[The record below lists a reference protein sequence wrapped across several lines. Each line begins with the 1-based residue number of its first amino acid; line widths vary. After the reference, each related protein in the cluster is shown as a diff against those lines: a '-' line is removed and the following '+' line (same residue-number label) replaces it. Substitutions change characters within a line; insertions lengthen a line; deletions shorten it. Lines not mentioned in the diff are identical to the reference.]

1 MPKTPRLHN
10 VLPLQW
16 LMRSVVAI
24 VLAAGVGGCS
34 TIDTRSY
41 SGLSADKAAETRVGE
56 IIRILEKCPVTEG
69 ESQIF
74 QTPLFSD
81 VKLVASVV
89 TSAIGEAIKEAK
101 EGLSGQFLA
110 YGAYNAV
117 EEVSNAE
124 KSENSSKCVTLVTL
138 ARGLIGPLGKNLP
151 KQDGNLQFSDL
162 KTLGLADYPAFYLE
176 LEAKREPINDG
187 KGATSKHKLT
197 LTPVYLHYAQS
208 SARLEGSGSKTVSVV
223 IAIGEKQPKSLEKI
237 DTDAVAVYRHN
248 FGRLEIGKHYGK
260 KQLADTAATQTVSSF
275 PGPMIYALV
284 TESENPSIAL
294 RALETAFQSNKSGLF
309 KALE

>member
-1 MPKTPRLHN
+1 MPNQRNRQPKPKTA
-10 VLPLQW
+10 LP
-16 LMRSVVAI
+16 
-24 VLAAGVGGCS
+24 
-34 TIDTRSY
+34 SY
-41 SGLSADKAAETRVGE
+41 
-56 IIRILEKCPVTEG
+56 
-69 ESQIF
+69 
-74 QTPLFSD
+74 

-117 EEVSNAE
+117 EEVSNAEVEVSNAEVEVSNAE

-187 KGATSKHKLT
+187 NGATSKHKLT

-223 IAIGEKQPKSLEKI
+223 IAIGEKQPKSPEKI

-248 FGRLEIGKHYGK
+248 FGRLEIGK
-260 KQLADTAATQTVSSF
+260 DRDE
-275 PGPMIYALV
+275 PGFDMPGSLV
-284 TESENPSIAL
+284 VEPVDAEQ
-294 RALETAFQSNKSGLF
+294 ED
-309 KALE
+309 EE

>member
-1 MPKTPRLHN
+1 MPNQRNRQPKPKTA
-10 VLPLQW
+10 LP
-16 LMRSVVAI
+16 
-24 VLAAGVGGCS
+24 
-34 TIDTRSY
+34 SY
-41 SGLSADKAAETRVGE
+41 
-56 IIRILEKCPVTEG
+56 
-69 ESQIF
+69 
-74 QTPLFSD
+74 

-117 EEVSNAE
+117 EEVSNAEVEVSNAEVEVSNAEVEVSNAEVEVSNAEVEVSNAE

-187 KGATSKHKLT
+187 NGATSKHKLT

-223 IAIGEKQPKSLEKI
+223 IAIGEKQPKSPEKI

-248 FGRLEIGKHYGK
+248 FGRLEIGK
-260 KQLADTAATQTVSSF
+260 DRDE
-275 PGPMIYALV
+275 PGFDMPGSLV
-284 TESENPSIAL
+284 VEPVDAEQ
-294 RALETAFQSNKSGLF
+294 ED
-309 KALE
+309 EE